1 LNYLNK
7 IIFRR
12 FDIYLKKDVG
22 PLADNFEIEIRSGP
36 GHTTSQSKEKFS
48 SNFYSGFVED
58 ELKSHVLCYFEK
70 QSDNIYADPDDKLLN
85 TPLIYLQIHIVNE
98 TENTIY
104 YIEPLVDKLTQEVK
118 YIAYK
123 SEDIDSDVSSNGVF
137 K

>member
-1 LNYLNK
+1 LILS
-7 IIFRR
+7 RR

-22 PLADNFEIEIRSGP
+22 PLTDNFDIEIRLGP
-36 GHTTSQSKEKFS
+36 GKKPSHMKNQFA
-48 SNFYSGFVED
+48 SNFYTGFVDNES
-58 ELKSHVLCYFEK
+58 KSHVLCYFEK
-70 QSDNIYADPDDKLLN
+70 QPSNFYDDPDDKLLN

-98 TENTIY
+98 AESNIY

-123 SEDIDSDVSSNGVF
+123 SDDIDSDVISNGVF